1 MDVRYKESN
10 IPTRPFPVMAQKTV
24 RFYPAGK
31 EIKVEEGTRI
41 AQAAKAAGVEIKL
54 PCGGKGKCG
63 RCGVYVSLTAEDGR
77 EPNPNGMERKLAC
90 ITPVEENIDIFVP
103 FDEDGRIVAGE
114 DRRKAYDGEL
124 VPVVKA
130 RGKVQLGLA
139 VDLGTA
145 AIAVSILDLKKGLEL
160 YSTVGNNPQ
169 SFAGDDLESRRAY
182 ADSVGEEKLRKAA
195 IDRINDL
202 MYIFVNDPEDIKVA
216 VISGKPYLME
226 SLTEVCSMTGGPFC
240 KGGKELGLEIGA
252 QAEILCV
259 KDLSAEV
266 GGDLIGGIIGAGM
279 DRSEENILLIDLG
292 STVQLALGNKDKIS
306 VCAADS
312 GPALEGGNVIFG
324 MTPSIGAID
333 SVMFRR
339 GRLNYTVIGGIPPV
353 GICGSGLIDLT
364 AQMYSHGLIDSEG
377 KFTKK
382 TKPFESED
390 GPAYSVAEGIY
401 VTESDIS
408 AVLKAKAAVS
418 VSVRALMEHAGVAP
432 EDVKKIVIS
441 GSFGNFVNTDN
452 AVALGMFPDVDRD
465 KFDYLGNAS
474 MTYAK
479 NIILS
484 EDVRNRAD
492 AVPGIVDVV
501 NTRTEK
507 YAGDMIAARKIS
519 EKKKPRRKLFG

>member
-1 MDVRYKESN
+1 MRRIKRLI
-10 IPTRPFPVMAQKTV
+10 IPTRPYPLMAEKTV

-31 EIKVEEGTRI
+31 EIKVEEGTKI
-41 AQAAKAAGVEIKL
+41 SEAAKAVGVEIKL
-54 PCGGKGKCG
+54 PCGGKGRCG
-63 RCGVYVSLTAEDGR
+63 RCGVYVSLTSEDGK
-77 EPNPNGMERKLAC
+77 EPDPNGMERKLAC
-90 ITPVEENIDIFVP
+90 VTRIEDDIDIFIP

-114 DRRKAYDGEL
+114 DRRKAYDGTI

-160 YSTVGNNPQ
+160 YSTVGDNPQ

-202 MYIFVNDPEDIKVA
+202 MYIFVNDPEDVKVA

-240 KGGKELGLEIGA
+240 KGGKELGLEMGSE
-252 QAEILCV
+252 AETLCV
-259 KDLSAEV
+259 KDISPEV
-266 GGDLIGGIIGAGM
+266 GGDLIGGIIGAGI

-292 STVQLALGNKDKIS
+292 STVQLALGNKDRVA

-339 GRLNYTVIGGIPPV
+339 NRPNYTVIGGIPPI
-353 GICGSGLIDLT
+353 GICGSGLIDLV
-364 AQMYSHGLIDSEG
+364 AQMHSKGLIDSQG
-377 KFTKK
+377 KFTRKA
-382 TKPFESED
+382 KPFDSED
-390 GPAYSVAEGIY
+390 GPAYAVAEGIY
-401 VTESDIS
+401 VTEPDIA

-418 VSVRALMEHAGVAP
+418 ASIKALMEYVNLVP

-452 AVALGMFPDVDRD
+452 AIALGMFPDADRD
-465 KFDYLGNAS
+465 KFDYLE
-474 MTYAK
+474 TH
-479 NIILS
+479 L
-484 EDVRNRAD
+484 
-492 AVPGIVDVV
+492 
-501 NTRTEK
+501 
-507 YAGDMIAARKIS
+507 
-519 EKKKPRRKLFG
+519 